1 MAISATR
8 LRQNLYSILDQV
20 IETGVPVEIER
31 KGRTL
36 RIVPER
42 SLTKWERLEQ
52 RRIVNGDPEDLV
64 HIDWSKEWRGQDA
77 LS

>member
-1 MAISATR
+1 MAISSTR

-31 KGRTL
+31 KGHAL
-36 RIVPER
+36 RIVPEK
-42 SLTKWERLEQ
+42 SLSKWERLE
-52 RRIVNGDPEDLV
+52 RRHIVNGDSEDLV
-64 HIDWSKEWRGQDA
+64 HIDWSKEWRGRDA